1 MQKLLN
7 SFSINKGAGGSTLM
21 IDPIDEK
28 IISIRQRVAKFKKD
42 HPELYESENNEREES
57 TYSKTASEFKRSLS
71 SKTQSTS
78 L

>member
-1 MQKLLN
+1 MPRLAK
-7 SFSINKGAGGSTLM
+7 SFSINKGVGGSTLM

-28 IISIRQRVAKFKKD
+28 IISIRQRIAKFKKD

>member
-1 MQKLLN
+1 MPNLLN
-7 SFSINKGAGGSTLM
+7 SFSINKGVGGSTLM

-28 IISIRQRVAKFKKD
+28 VISIRQRIAKFKKD
-42 HPELYESENNEREES
+42 HPELYESENNEREKN
-57 TYSKTASEFKRSLS
+57 THSKKVSEFKRSLS